1 MALASQQQRVYFA
14 VRESPA
20 EKQLSEGLKVRAL
33 RSPGFTSLWDRAAHA
48 PLGAAWA
55 HCKGPLFEGA
65 LQKTTCVCV
74 RVYYFFPSPLHRCR
88 AGKELVQVAA
98 GWAPAEAFTSALLA
112 PTGSSAKPWH
122 SPKPW

>member
-1 MALASQQQRVYFA
+1 MALASQQQCVYLT

-33 RSPGFTSLWDRAAHA
+33 SSPGFTSLWDRAAHA

-65 LQKTTCVCV
+65 LQKTTCVCIL
-74 RVYYFFPSPLHRCR
+74 FFSLSPAPMQSWKGAH
-88 AGKELVQVAA
+88 AGG
-98 GWAPAEAFTSALLA
+98 GWLGAS
-112 PTGSSAKPWH
+112 
-122 SPKPW
+122 